1 MFKVQRMSK
10 LLIAASKDQLE
21 PVIREL
27 YRHNVF
33 HIEDFVDQGE
43 EEYEGFKIG
52 RPMEGASSTSGKLLR
67 IRSLANM
74 IGVSPDN
81 VESVAV
87 QGKGAL
93 STKIESELP
102 KIEEEIGS
110 LVERRNSLE
119 SSLREC
125 VQKQADLETFA
136 KVPMDLSLLRGYD
149 GFDVFA
155 GTIPQD
161 IELPVDCEKYF
172 TDQVPGNL
180 LIAVVPKESSQ
191 EAERFLIDSGF
202 TAVAIP
208 NEDGTAESNI
218 EKYNQEITRL
228 ESEIGKMS
236 EQITAQKEKYA
247 EFLVACEE
255 LLTADV
261 ERAEAPLRFA
271 TTEEAFVA
279 KGWVP
284 SDVVEGLISDLQAAT
299 GGKVFI
305 TEEEINYDEDTV
317 PIEYDSPNWAKPT
330 EALMDIYSRPQYTEF
345 DPTLLVAIVF
355 PIFFGFILGDIAYG
369 AILLI
374 MSFWL
379 RKFVKDSIAG
389 NQLLDVLRNAS
400 VASIIFGVLY
410 SEFLGFAC
418 PWNPIIMS
426 RHFNIGAEHAGH
438 GPDAILLLIVTAW
451 VGILHITL
459 GRAIRARNAM
469 VQLHPGEH
477 RSKVVFAQIGWII
490 VMWGILLMIWT
501 IAPIPMMPDLTGA
514 MAIAGYNIFL
524 LVGALMIL
532 VGIIGIGRD
541 SALELMELPTIIS
554 HVLSY
559 TRLAA
564 VGLSSVAIAAV
575 VNYIAIGMMIEPAIA
590 DFGIVSIVMII
601 VGIFVFLI
609 GHTLNTALGLLGG
622 GLHSIRLHYVEFFTK
637 FYQGGGKKYEPFG
650 IIRKFT
656 ED

>member
-52 RPMEGASSTSGKLLR
+52 KPIEGASATSGKLLR

-74 IGVSPDN
+74 IGVSADN
-81 VESVAV
+81 VESGAV
-87 QGKGAL
+87 QGKGTL

-119 SSLREC
+119 SSQREAA
-125 VQKQADLETFA
+125 QKVADLEVFA

-161 IELPVDCEKYF
+161 VELPVDCEKYF

-191 EAERFLIDSGF
+191 EAERFLVDSGF

-218 EKYNQEITRL
+218 EKYTQEITRL
-228 ESEIGKMS
+228 ENEIGKLS

-271 TTEEAFVA
+271 TTDEAFVA
-279 KGWVP
+279 EGWVP
-284 SDVVEGLISDLQAAT
+284 SDIVESLTNDLQAAT
-299 GGKVFI
+299 GGKVFV
-305 TEEEINYDEDTV
+305 TEEEIDYNEDSV

-369 AILLI
+369 GILLI
-374 MSFWL
+374 LSFWL

-400 VASIIFGVLY
+400 IASIIFGVLY

-418 PWNPIIMS
+418 PWNPIIMN
-426 RHFNIGAEHAGH
+426 RHFDIGAGHAGH

-459 GRAIRARNAM
+459 GRAIHARNAM

-477 RSKVVFAQIGWII
+477 RNKVVFAQIGWII

-501 IAPIPMMPDLTGA
+501 IAPIPTMPDLTGA
-514 MAIAGYNIFL
+514 PAIAGYNLFL
-524 LVGALMIL
+524 LIGGLMIL
-532 VGIIGIGRD
+532 IGIVGIGRE

-575 VNYIAIGMMIEPAIA
+575 VNYIAIGMMIGPALE
-590 DFGIVSIVMII
+590 DFEVLSIVLII
-601 VGIFVFLI
+601 VGIIVFLI